1 MSAAQPFDTE
11 VNQLIQV
18 LEWGGFGDGI
28 HGISREVR
36 VNDRALPLE
45 DIYGTG
51 DSGSPAL
58 AYRDGSPYI
67 VGISSG
73 GNYPDEEWHAGEG
86 KYGWIELYANA
97 EKIRG
102 WIKNVMK
109 S

>member
-1 MSAAQPFDTE
+1 MFRIAHNKIDVIDGNYLMFTFDKP
-11 VNQLIQV
+11 N
-18 LEWGGFGDGI
+18 
-28 HGISREVR
+28 S
-36 VNDRALPLE
+36 DRALPLE

-58 AYRDGSPYI
+58 VYRDGSPYI

-73 GNYPDEEWHAGEG
+73 GNYPDEEWHAREG